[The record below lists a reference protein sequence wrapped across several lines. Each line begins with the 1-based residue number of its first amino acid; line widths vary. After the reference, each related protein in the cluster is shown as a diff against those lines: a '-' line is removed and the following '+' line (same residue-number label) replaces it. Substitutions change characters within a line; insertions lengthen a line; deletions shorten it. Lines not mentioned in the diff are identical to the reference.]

1 MVQYSLSLNLQDNTL
16 SIKSVIE
23 FTKKK
28 NNLSRKYKTIGKNS
42 QNITFLL
49 YILTLK
55 QITYVSD

>member
-28 NNLSRKYKTIGKNS
+28 IIFQENTRQLVKILKISLFY
-42 QNITFLL
+42 
-49 YILTLK
+49 YIF
-55 QITYVSD
+55 